1 MPITST
7 KLRLVRLLLVVLSV
21 RMFSCSTAVFAQASP
36 PCGTA
41 AHFKTGINLDG
52 WTGGAT
58 FQEQDQ
64 SVVFMKEA
72 GVQLVRINTPWH
84 ALEPNQKGTYDT
96 NLLAF
101 YDHIVPSLSSNGM
114 RSIFVNATTPYWAS
128 ADPAKYSDAQG
139 DHWNALYKPAN
150 FTNYADFLVFLANR
164 YKSYGSN
171 VFEIWNEEN
180 EPYFWPP
187 TPSPT
192 NYLAMLR
199 ACYTAIKQADPQAL
213 VLNGGLSD
221 GGSSGVYL
229 NTLYSNGARPF
240 FDALSQ
246 HVYSRAPTNE
256 SVVFGNRSVM
266 VARGDSAKNIW
277 VTECGWPTYTNSA
290 DPNAVSLITQAQYL
304 NDLYTRLAG
313 YSYVRAAFW
322 YNLRSFDE
330 TQKEGSFGILFPD
343 FSKKPSFD
351 ALKNWT
357 ARAGISCPPSI
368 SSIQRLSDGNVRLSF
383 LGTTGFVY
391 NVECADLFTNWQV
404 AASNL
409 SSTNAIYSFDDLL
422 ATNSPARFYRIV
434 WP

>member
-1 MPITST
+1 
-7 KLRLVRLLLVVLSV
+7 
-21 RMFSCSTAVFAQASP
+21 
-36 PCGTA
+36 
-41 AHFKTGINLDG
+41 
-52 WTGGAT
+52 
-58 FQEQDQ
+58 
-64 SVVFMKEA
+64 
-72 GVQLVRINTPWH
+72 
-84 ALEPNQKGTYDT
+84 
-96 NLLAF
+96 
-101 YDHIVPSLSSNGM
+101 M